1 MGNIP
6 STMGTM
12 AGDDLTA
19 AGGQGSWAAGPVGQ
33 PT

>member
-6 STMGTM
+6 STM

-19 AGGQGSWAAGPVGQ
+19 AGGQGSLAAGPVGQ